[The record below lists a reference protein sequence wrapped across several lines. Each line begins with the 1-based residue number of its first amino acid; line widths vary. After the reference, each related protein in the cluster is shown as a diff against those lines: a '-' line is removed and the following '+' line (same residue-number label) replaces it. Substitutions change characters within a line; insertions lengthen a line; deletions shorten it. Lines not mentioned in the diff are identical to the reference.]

1 MQRCLSMVFSIAA
14 LALVMSQPA
23 AAAKDDR
30 YSYCHG
36 YIKKALGELPIEGLD
51 RNDMWLAWNVTVQK
65 TIIDGNL
72 NKDRYQAGRDDF
84 SAQMAASNAA
94 AMEDVVEGDC
104 ELGKN
109 PTWVWW

>member
-1 MQRCLSMVFSIAA
+1 MRRRLTLILSVIAA
-14 LALVMSQPA
+14 AVVLAQPA
-23 AAAKDDR
+23 SAAKEDR

-36 YIKKALGELPIEGLD
+36 YIKKALGDFPIDGLD
-51 RNDMWLAWNVTVQK
+51 RNDMWLAWNVTVKK
-65 TIIDGNL
+65 TIIEGDL

-84 SAQMAASNAA
+84 SQQAAAGNLA

>member
-1 MQRCLSMVFSIAA
+1 MHRRLSLVLPIVAAVA
-14 LALVMSQPA
+14 LASLPA
-23 AAAKDDR
+23 AAAKEDR

-51 RNDMWLAWNVTVQK
+51 RNNMWLAWNVTVQK
-65 TIIDGNL
+65 ALIEGEL

-84 SAQMAASNAA
+84 SQQMASSNVA
-94 AMEDVVEGDC
+94 AMEDVVEGEC

>member
-1 MQRCLSMVFSIAA
+1 MRRHIATILSIVA
-14 LALVMSQPA
+14 LALVASQPA

-65 TIIDGNL
+65 TIIEGNL

-84 SAQMAASNAA
+84 SAQMTASNAA